1 MDRLYVMQ
9 LVRSFQCGYLS
20 RREFLRRATV
30 AVGSAAAANVLLA
43 ACGQPPTTPVPPQV
57 VAPTPAP
64 DTNRPVGM
72 GEGVGILETNVRY
85 GDGDA
90 LMGYL
95 ARPVD
100 NTGRNAVIVIQEWWG
115 LNEHIRDVTR
125 RFAMQGFV
133 ALAPD
138 LYDGVSTTEPDEARK
153 LVMELDMM
161 QAVQEIG
168 AAADFL
174 LAQDFVTGE
183 KVGVLGF
190 CMGGGLSLQTAL
202 SQADKIGVAVAFYGR
217 PLSTADAARV
227 QVPVLGLYGADDGGI
242 PVEEVQAMEAG
253 FAQAGI
259 PHEIEIYPGAEHAF
273 FNDTRASFNRSA
285 AQDAWTR
292 ANVWLRTYLQQV

>member
-9 LVRSFQCGYLS
+9 LVRSFQAGYLS
-20 RREFLRRATV
+20 RREFLRRATL
-30 AVGSAAAANVLLA
+30 AVGSVAAANMLLA
-43 ACGQPPTTPVPPQV
+43 ACGQPTTPVPPMV

-64 DTNRPVGM
+64 NTNRPVGM

-85 GDGDA
+85 GSGNQ
-90 LMGYL
+90 LMGYM

-115 LNEHIRDVTR
+115 LNDHIRDVTR
-125 RFAMQGFV
+125 RFAMQGLV

-138 LYDGVSTTEPDEARK
+138 LYNGVSTTEPDEARK

-161 QAVQEIG
+161 QAVAEIG
-168 AAADFL
+168 EAAGFL
-174 LAQDFVTGE
+174 LEQDFVTGT

-202 SQADKIGVAVAFYGR
+202 NKADLIGAAVAFYGR
-217 PLSTADAARV
+217 PLAAADAARM

-253 FAQAGI
+253 FVQAGI
-259 PHEIEIYPGAEHAF
+259 PHEVKIYPGAGHAF
-273 FNDTRASFNRSA
+273 FNDTRASFNRAA
-285 AQDAWTR
+285 AQDAWNR
-292 ANVWLRTYLQQV
+292 ANVWLRIYLQQA